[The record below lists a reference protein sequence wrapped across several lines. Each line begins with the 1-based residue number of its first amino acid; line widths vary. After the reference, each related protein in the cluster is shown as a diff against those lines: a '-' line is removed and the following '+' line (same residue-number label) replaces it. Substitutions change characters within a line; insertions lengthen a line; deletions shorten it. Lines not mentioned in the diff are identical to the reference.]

1 VGFATG
7 GRAGPHRWDVVV
19 VGAGPAGC
27 AAAAQVLRDRP
38 AARVLVV
45 DRAKFPRDKSC
56 GDGIAAEAFDE
67 LHRLGLDVPALVDG
81 YPPLDRLRLC
91 SPGGVQVDRRMRRQ
105 VRVVP
110 REVFDARLL
119 GQVLALGASFRQ
131 HTVRAVEVRPDG
143 VVLDGAVE
151 ASVVI
156 GADGAGSVVR
166 RGLSPRPRSASVRRA
181 VGHGH
186 GHVAL
191 AIRGYAPVP
200 PGLADG
206 QLITMT
212 AKRWPAYAWSF
223 PLGDGRANVGYGEL
237 EGPRSLSRTDMLA
250 ALHELVP
257 GLEGPRRL
265 RAHRLPL
272 SSGRPAVPDGR
283 VLLAGDAQS
292 LVNPLTGEGIYY
304 AVLSGALAGRAAAFG
319 DRAGTAYRVLLR
331 RRLGRHLRG
340 ASVAHSLG
348 RWPGLV
354 DVGLRSAARH
364 RGAFDDLVRFGL
376 ADGPLTPRMLA
387 GLLPSR

>member
-1 VGFATG
+1 VH
-7 GRAGPHRWDVVV
+7 AGSAARTTSWDVVV

-27 AAAAQVLRDRP
+27 AAAARALRDRP
-38 AARVLVV
+38 GARVLLL
-45 DRAKFPRDKSC
+45 DRADFPRDKAC
-56 GDGIAAEAFDE
+56 GDGVAAEAFDE
-67 LHRLGLDVPALVDG
+67 LTALGFDVPALVEG
-81 YPPLDRLRLC
+81 YPPLDRLRLR
-91 SPGGVQVDRRMRRQ
+91 SPGGVEVDRRMRRQ

-110 REVFDARLL
+110 RRVLDDRLL
-119 GQVLALGASFRQ
+119 RQVIAMGACFRR
-131 HTVRAVEVRPDG
+131 HTVRKVDVGPDAVL
-143 VVLDGAVE
+143 LDGQVQAT
-151 ASVVI
+151 VVV

-166 RGLSPRPRSASVRRA
+166 RGTRPAVRRD
-181 VGHGH
+181 GRP

-200 PGLADG
+200 SGLDDA

-212 AKRWPAYAWSF
+212 AKHWPAYAWSF

-237 EGPRSLSRTDMLA
+237 EGPRPLSRRQLLA
-250 ALHELVP
+250 GLHELVP
-257 GLEGPRRL
+257 GLERLEGL

-272 SSGRPAVPDGR
+272 SSGRPPVPDGR

-304 AVLSGALAGRAAAFG
+304 AVLSGALAGLAAASG
-319 DRAGTAYRVLLR
+319 EHAGAAYRTLLQ

-340 ASVAHSLG
+340 ASAVHALG

-354 DVGLRSAARH
+354 DVGMRSAARH

-376 ADGPLTPRMLA
+376 ADGGLTPRMLA
-387 GLLPSR
+387 GLLAKR